1 MAKNTENQ
9 SEAPAAEA
17 PKAAPT
23 EVAAVDAGGKKKGR
37 QPGRPPR
44 LGRKLRADDAASA
57 AVSGYGLSRGDRAA
71 RARWLLDLRAWFL
84 AHRAGPDATAYAG
97 AAASPSAV
105 PNATALAAR

>member
-44 LGRKLRADDAASA
+44 LGRKLRQEIASIRERISKDGA
-57 AVSGYGLSRGDRAA
+57 QPLRKAIASLKSVTKSMVGARRGKN
-71 RARWLLDLRAWFL
+71 
-84 AHRAGPDATAYAG
+84 RAGFNQTVEVHLDRK
-97 AAASPSAV
+97 SV
-105 PNATALAAR
+105 V